1 MNFSKLFHIF
11 VNQNSDFRNVVLE
24 FILLMKRKKNL
35 IFFKFEKK
43 KLKFRAYKYFLKFEF
58 TSFLCEYE
66 NM

>member
-1 MNFSKLFHIF
+1 
-11 VNQNSDFRNVVLE
+11 
-24 FILLMKRKKNL
+24 MKRKKNL

-43 KLKFRAYKYFLKFEF
+43 KLKFRVYKYFLKFEF